1 MNDEEAVDV
10 LRRYVRCL
18 TGMPTF
24 CRTSD
29 CQKCELFSD
38 RHATV
43 QALMLGA
50 QALEDRIREP
60 PEVVYCRDCDL
71 EGTIYCKLT
80 KIENARLE
88 FLDHPLDW
96 FCADGVKREKPEADR
111 E

>member
-38 RHATV
+38 R
-43 QALMLGA
+43 L
-50 QALEDRIREP
+50 
-60 PEVVYCRDCDL
+60 
-71 EGTIYCKLT
+71 
-80 KIENARLE
+80 
-88 FLDHPLDW
+88 
-96 FCADGVKREKPEADR
+96 
-111 E
+111 